1 MQISTR
7 RNLAW
12 MSVSQGGLFIIQ
24 FGGSVA
30 MARLLKPYE
39 MGVYAVAAAII
50 GVLGTIRAFGLSSL
64 IIRKAELDDHLTTTT
79 FTINALLAIL
89 TSLMIFVL
97 ALAGGALLGDPGVQ
111 HVMLLL
117 AVTPLINMFEFLP
130 STCLERG
137 GAFRVLAVIAMIK
150 AVLSTIVTIT
160 LAVEGFSYMSIAWG
174 NLVSASVSVVCINV
188 VGRRHASLRVGLRDW
203 RSVTVYG
210 LQMLGVSALGNIAG
224 RLSELL
230 LGRLISI
237 SALGLYTRASG
248 LNGLLWDNLHL
259 VIGRVTFVDFAEQRR
274 RSIPLRESYLKIVAM
289 ITGLLWPAFAGM
301 ALLAGPVVATVYGK
315 DWLGAATPL
324 SMLSVA
330 GLLLTTITMTF
341 EIFVICGETNRQ
353 LRLEARRTLVGLGL
367 FGLGCLSGLVW
378 AAASKIGE
386 AIYMILLYKQ
396 DLKRMT
402 ETSAGDY
409 RSIYRQSAGLTIIAC
424 APTAVVMAAN
434 GWSPD
439 TSLISI
445 FGAIAVGAAGWVAML
460 WKLHHPL
467 FGEGEAIARRLFRI
481 TVRSSAG

>member
-30 MARLLKPYE
+30 IARLLTPYE

-50 GVLGTIRAFGLSSL
+50 GVLGTIRAFGLGSL
-64 IIRKAELDDHLTTTT
+64 IIRKAELDHLTTTT
-79 FTINALLAIL
+79 FTINALLAIT
-89 TSLMIFVL
+89 TSLMIFAL
-97 ALAGGALLGDPGVQ
+97 AVAGGALLGDPGVQ

-117 AVTPLINMFEFLP
+117 AVTPLISMFEFLP
-130 STCLERG
+130 STCLERE
-137 GAFRVLAVIAMIK
+137 GAFRVLAIVAMIR
-150 AVLSTIVTIT
+150 AVLSTIVTIS

-174 NLVSASVSVVCINV
+174 SLVNASVSVVCINV
-188 VGRRHASLRVGLRDW
+188 VGRRHASLSVGLRDW

-210 LQMLGVSALGNIAG
+210 LQMLGVSAMGNIAG

-230 LGRLISI
+230 IGRLISI
-237 SALGLYTRASG
+237 SALGLYSRASG

-259 VIGRVTFVDFAEQRR
+259 VIGRVTFVDFAEQQR
-274 RSIPLRESYLKIVAM
+274 RSMSLRESYLKIVAM

-301 ALLAGPVVATVYGK
+301 ALLAGPVIITVYGK
-315 DWLGAATPL
+315 DWLGAAAPL
-324 SMLSVA
+324 SMLSLA

-341 EIFVICGETNRQ
+341 EIFIVCGETNRQ
-353 LRLEARRTLVGLGL
+353 LRFEARRTLVGLGL
-367 FGLGCLSGLVW
+367 FGLGCLGGLVW
-378 AAASKIGE
+378 AAASKVGE
-386 AIYMILLYKQ
+386 AIYMILLYKH

-402 ETSAGDY
+402 ETSTGDY

-424 APTAVVMAAN
+424 APTALVMTAN

-445 FGAIAVGAAGWVAML
+445 LGAIAVGMAGWLVML

-467 FGEGEAIARRLFRI
+467 FGEGEALARRLFRI
-481 TVRSSAG
+481 VVRS